1 MKKRRRSRA
10 SARTHGLLTQYAQL
24 RTEGY
29 RDNPERFATEFVEAP
44 VLSFVLVLNCIITF
58 CIKMFGRCPDMHRSW
73 NARPKTRRVWSP
85 HEEPDGGGARR
96 GACPNHSGLPGR
108 QGDSAS
114 GAGVEVSI
122 PTVSKWRQRFSL
134 WGLRG
139 LRDQPRPGKPV
150 RYDTAFRNRVLAT
163 LEETPP
169 PGMSHWD
176 GPAVAEKLDASVH
189 AVWRVLRREGIYLQ
203 RRRSWCVSTDKEF
216 APKAAD
222 VVGLISEPAVERTGA
237 ERGRK
242 TEHTGDR
249 AGLRL
254 CGDRQRQVV
263 RGLKSTYKRHGTLN
277 LFAALEVG
285 TGQVKTKFTEYK
297 KREDFRSFLDGVLAD
312 QPPDK
317 EIHVILDNYSPHK
330 RNDDWLAKF
339 EGRVQ
344 FHFTPTSASWLNQ
357 IEIVFSLLQRKTL
370 NGGSFKTKDQLR
382 EAIEA
387 FFRRHNER
395 AKPFRWRKREVKGSQ
410 LRNTIVNLRN

>member
-1 MKKRRRSRA
+1 MSRHA
-10 SARTHGLLTQYAQL
+10 PELKCSVEDKTSLVALAKS
-24 RTEGY
+24 RTEAA
-29 RDNPERFATEFVEAP
+29 RAVERAR
-44 VLSFVLVLNCIITF
+44 IIL
-58 CIKMFGRCPDMHRSW
+58 
-73 NARPKTRRVWSP
+73 
-85 HEEPDGGGARR
+85 
-96 GACPNHSGLPGR
+96 ACL
-108 QGDSAS
+108 QGKEIQHV
-114 GAGVEVSI
+114 AGELGVSVA
-122 PTVSKWRQRFSL
+122 TVSKWRQRFSL

-139 LRDQPRPGKPV
+139 LHDQPRPGKPV
-150 RYDTAFRNRVLAT
+150 TYDTAFRKRVLAT
-163 LEETPP
+163 LEEPPP

-222 VVGLISEPAVERTGA
+222 VVGIYLNPPVNAVVLSVDEKPSIQAIERASGYVETDSG
-237 ERGRK
+237 K
-242 TEHTGDR
+242 
-249 AGLRL
+249 
-254 CGDRQRQVV
+254 VV

-285 TGQVKTKFTEYK
+285 TGQVKTKFTESK
-297 KREDFRSFLDGVLAD
+297 KRVDFRAFLDDVLAGQPQD
-312 QPPDK
+312 Q

-357 IEIVFSLLQRKTL
+357 IEIVFSLLQRKAL
-370 NGGSFKTKDQLR
+370 NGASFKSKDQLR

-387 FFRRHNER
+387 FIRRHNER

-410 LRNTIVNLRN
+410 LKNTIVNLRN

>member
-1 MKKRRRSRA
+1 MARSQTAEARVVERA
-10 SARTHGLLTQYAQL
+10 RIILASLDGKEIQEVARELKVSA
-24 RTEGY
+24 
-29 RDNPERFATEFVEAP
+29 
-44 VLSFVLVLNCIITF
+44 
-58 CIKMFGRCPDMHRSW
+58 
-73 NARPKTRRVWSP
+73 
-85 HEEPDGGGARR
+85 
-96 GACPNHSGLPGR
+96 
-108 QGDSAS
+108 
-114 GAGVEVSI
+114 

-139 LRDQPRPGKPV
+139 LRDQLRPGKPV

-169 PGMSHWD
+169 SGMSHWD
-176 GPAVAEKLDASVH
+176 GPAVAEKLNASVY
-189 AVWRVLRREGIYLQ
+189 AVWRVLRAQGIYLQ

-222 VVGLISEPAVERTGA
+222 VVGLYLNPPLNALVLSVDEKPSIQAIERTSGYV
-237 ERGRK
+237 ETDSGK
-242 TEHTGDR
+242 
-249 AGLRL
+249 
-254 CGDRQRQVV
+254 VV

-297 KREDFRSFLDGVLAD
+297 KREDLRGFLDGVLAE
-312 QPPDK
+312 QPQDK

-387 FFRRHNER
+387 FFRRHNAH

-410 LRNTIVNLRN
+410 LHNTIINLRN